1 MRERFFDCITEFI
14 FLENEPDKADVI
26 FVPGG
31 HYPDGARR
39 AAALYLDGYAPRV
52 LPSGRYSKNIG
63 HFSAVPADKA
73 ESAAVTVQAAE
84 EGAAEPAPES
94 QPYTDRTTLR
104 MQSADPLSAQMPAKS
119 RDNSEGENSGY
130 ETEWAYMRDILLT
143 EGVPDEAILR
153 EEEATF
159 TWENAICSR
168 HVLES
173 MGIRVNRAILV
184 CQAFHAR
191 RCLMYY
197 QEQFPDTEFL
207 ICPVQTKGISRDSW
221 FLDPDRIDTV
231 LGEVERCGGQF
242 HEILKSKIADPGPAD
257 HSFEKWR

>member
-1 MRERFFDCITEFI
+1 MRERFFDCITDFI
-14 FLENEPDKADVI
+14 FLENEPEKADVI

-39 AAALYLDGYAPRV
+39 AAALYLDGYAPYV

-63 HFSAVPADKA
+63 HFSAVPAGGEA
-73 ESAAVTVQAAE
+73 PAADPAGTAE
-84 EGAAEPAPES
+84 EGREP
-94 QPYTDRTTLR
+94 
-104 MQSADPLSAQMPAKS
+104 
-119 RDNSEGENSGY
+119 SEQNCGY
-130 ETEWAYMRDILLT
+130 ETEWAYMRDIMLA
-143 EGVPDEAILR
+143 EGVPDSAILR
-153 EEEATF
+153 EEDATF

-173 MGIRVNRAILV
+173 LGIPVKRAILV

-207 ICPVQTKGISRDSW
+207 ICPVQTKGITRDSW

-242 HEILKSKIADPGPAD
+242 HEILKSKIRDPRPAE

>member
-1 MRERFFDCITEFI
+1 MRERFFDCITDFI

-31 HYPDGARR
+31 HYPDGAKR
-39 AAALYLDGYAPRV
+39 AAALYLAGFAPYV

-63 HFSAVPADKA
+63 HFSAVPASGTA
-73 ESAAVTVQAAE
+73 Q
-84 EGAAEPAPES
+84 
-94 QPYTDRTTLR
+94 TTG
-104 MQSADPLSAQMPAKS
+104 S
-119 RDNSEGENSGY
+119 Y
-130 ETEWAYMRDILLT
+130 ETEWAYMRDILLS
-143 EGVPDEAILR
+143 EGVPREAILR

-168 HVLES
+168 HVLEGL
-173 MGIRVNRAILV
+173 GIRVNRALLV

-191 RCLMYY
+191 RCQMYY
-197 QEQFPDTEFL
+197 QEQFPDTELL
-207 ICPVQTKGISRDSW
+207 ICPVETRGITRDSW
-221 FLDPDRIDTV
+221 YLDPERIDTV

-242 HEILKSKIADPGPAD
+242 HEILKSKIRDPRPAD